1 MVYPNCEGGLQLPL
15 LIDMSSFQFYW
26 RTTRKLLKGENSGFS
41 RPIVRLSVA
50 GVALGIV
57 VMLVAIAVTTGY
69 KQVIRDKVV
78 ALGSHIRISN
88 YDMNYSFEPV
98 PFDKN
103 RPFVEEIK
111 VLPEV
116 KSVQCYSTKS
126 GVVKTDDQVEGI
138 VLKGIDQSF
147 DKAHFQKNLIEGE
160 LLSLEDTVPSKEIVI
175 SSSLS
180 KRLKLN
186 VGDKVRTYFVQD
198 PPMQRNFT
206 VTGIYETGLPEYDSQ
221 IALVDLRQIQ
231 KLNQWD
237 SSLVGGM
244 EVLLYDFDQVDAV
257 SEKVNRKVGY
267 DLKAESIKEV
277 FPEIFQWIA
286 LFDTNVVVL
295 LIITFLVCMIT
306 MMSAFF
312 IIVIEQTPTIG
323 LLKTMGMKTKSVV
336 ALFLM
341 IASDILLRGLLWGN
355 VAAVVLCLLQRQFH
369 WVHLDAATYYVSY
382 VPVEF
387 NIPLIVAVN
396 VAVLVL
402 CMAILVLPAYI
413 VASKSSPLA
422 AIKFD

>member
-1 MVYPNCEGGLQLPL
+1 
-15 LIDMSSFQFYW
+15 MSSFSFYLQ
-26 RTTRKLLKGENSGFS
+26 TVRKLLKGENSSFS

-78 ALGSHIRISN
+78 AMGSHVRISN

-98 PFDKN
+98 PFEKN
-103 RPFVEEIK
+103 QTFVEEIK
-111 VLPEV
+111 AMSEV

-126 GVVKTDDQVEGI
+126 GVIKTDDQVEGV

-147 DKAHFQKNLIEGE
+147 DTAHFKKNLIAGE
-160 LLSLEDTVPSKEIVI
+160 LLTLEDMLTSKDIII
-175 SSSLS
+175 SSTLS

-198 PPMQRNFT
+198 PPMQRSFT
-206 VTGIYETGLPEYDSQ
+206 VVGIYETGLPEYDSQ
-221 IALVDLRQIQ
+221 MALVDLRQIQ

-237 SSLVGGM
+237 SNMVGGM
-244 EVLLYDFDQVDAV
+244 EVLLHDDKNLDELAQKIDL
-257 SEKVNRKVGY
+257 KIGY
-267 DLKAESIKEV
+267 NLKAESIKQV

-286 LFDTNVVVL
+286 LFDTNVIVL
-295 LIITFLVCMIT
+295 LVITFCVCLIT

-312 IIVIEQTPTIG
+312 IIVIEQTATIG

-336 ALFLM
+336 SLFLM
-341 IASDILLRGLLWGN
+341 IAADILLKGLLWGN
-355 VAAVVLCLLQRQFH
+355 LVALLICLVQRQWH
-369 WVHLDAATYYVSY
+369 WVRLDAATYYVSY
-382 VPVEF
+382 VPVAF
-387 NIPLIVAVN
+387 NIPLILAVN

-402 CMAILVLPAYI
+402 CMAILVIPAYL
-413 VASKSSPLA
+413 VARKSSPLA

>member
-1 MVYPNCEGGLQLPL
+1 
-15 LIDMSSFQFYW
+15 MSSFKFYLQM
-26 RTTRKLLKGENSGFS
+26 TRKLLKGENSGFS

-50 GVALGIV
+50 GVALGVV
-57 VMLVAIAVTTGY
+57 VMLMAIAVTTGY

-103 RPFVEEIK
+103 RPFVEEVK
-111 VLPEV
+111 ALPEV

-126 GVVKTDDQVEGI
+126 GVIKTTDQVEGV

-147 DKAHFQKNLIEGE
+147 DKAHFQKNLIQGE

-198 PPMQRNFT
+198 PPMQRSFA
-206 VTGIYETGLPEYDSQ
+206 VSGIYETGLPEYDNQ

-237 SSLVGGM
+237 SSLVGGI
-244 EVLLYDFDQVDAV
+244 EVLLTDFDQVDEI
-257 SEKVNRKVGY
+257 SETINKKVGY

-277 FPEIFQWIA
+277 FPQIFQWIA
-286 LFDTNVVVL
+286 LFDTNVIVL
-295 LIITFLVCMIT
+295 LIITFCVCMIT

-323 LLKTMGMKTKSVV
+323 LLKTMGMKTQSVV

-355 VAAVVLCLLQRQFH
+355 VVAVAVCLLQRQFH
-369 WVHLDAATYYVSY
+369 WVSLDAATYYVSY

-387 NIPLIVAVN
+387 NIPLILTVNAAVF
-396 VAVLVL
+396 VL
-402 CMAILVLPAYI
+402 CMTVLVSPAYL
-413 VASKSSPLA
+413 VARKSSPLA

>member
-1 MVYPNCEGGLQLPL
+1 MA
-15 LIDMSSFQFYW
+15 SFQFHLQ
-26 RTTRKLLKGENSGFS
+26 TTKRLLKGENSGFS
-41 RPIVRLSVA
+41 RPIVKLSIA

-98 PFDKN
+98 PFEKN

-111 VLPEV
+111 KMPEV

-126 GVVKTDDQVEGI
+126 GVIKTDDQVEGI

-147 DKAHFQKNLIEGE
+147 DKEHFKKNLIQGE
-160 LLSLEDTVPSKEIVI
+160 LLSLEDTVASKDIII

-180 KRLKLN
+180 KRLKLTL
-186 VGDKVRTYFVQD
+186 GDKVRTYFVQD

-206 VTGIYETGLPEYDSQ
+206 VTGIYETGLPEYDQQ
-221 IALVDLRQIQ
+221 IALVDLRQIS

-237 SSLVGGM
+237 STLVGGM
-244 EVLLYDFDQVDAV
+244 EVLLNDFNQVDEV
-257 SEKVNRKVGY
+257 SEKINKRIGY

-295 LIITFLVCMIT
+295 LIITFFVCMIT

-323 LLKTMGMKTKSVV
+323 LLKTMGMKNKSVV

-341 IASDILLRGLLWGN
+341 IALDILLRGLLWGN
-355 VAAVVLCLLQRQFH
+355 VVAATLCYIQQQFH
-369 WVHLDAATYYVSY
+369 WVRLDAATYYVSY
-382 VPVEF
+382 VPIQF
-387 NIPLIVAVN
+387 NFPLILAVN
-396 VAVLVL
+396 AAVLVL
-402 CMAILVLPAYI
+402 CMTILVLPAYI
-413 VASKSSPLA
+413 VARKSSPLV

>member
-1 MVYPNCEGGLQLPL
+1 
-15 LIDMSSFQFYW
+15 MSSFKFYW

-41 RPIVRLSVA
+41 RPIVKLSVA

-57 VMLVAIAVTTGY
+57 VMLIAIAVTTGY

-98 PFDKN
+98 PFEKN

-111 VLPEV
+111 TLPEV
-116 KSVQCYSTKS
+116 KSVQCYSTKA
-126 GVVKTDDQVEGI
+126 GVIKTDDQVEGI
-138 VLKGIDQSF
+138 VLKGIDLSF
-147 DKAHFQKNLIEGE
+147 DKEHFQKNLIEGE
-160 LLSLEDTVPSKEIVI
+160 LLSLEDTTPSKEIII
-175 SSSLS
+175 STTLS
-180 KRLKLN
+180 KRLKLKL
-186 VGDKVRTYFVQD
+186 GDKVRTYFVQD

-206 VTGIYETGLPEYDSQ
+206 VTGIYETGLPEYDQ
-221 IALVDLRQIQ
+221 QFALVDLRQIR

-237 SSLVGGM
+237 STLVGGI
-244 EVLLYDFDQVDAV
+244 EVLINDFAQLDETR
-257 SEKVNRKVGY
+257 EKIDNMVGY
-267 DLKAESIKEV
+267 DLKAESIKDI
-277 FPEIFQWIA
+277 FPQIFQWIA
-286 LFDTNVVVL
+286 LFDTNVIVL
-295 LIITFLVCMIT
+295 LIITFCVCMIT

-323 LLKTMGMKTKSVV
+323 LLKTMGMKNQSIVT
-336 ALFLM
+336 LFLM
-341 IASDILLRGLLWGN
+341 IASNIIIRGLLWGN
-355 VAAVVLCLLQRQFH
+355 IVATGFCLLQQHFH

-387 NIPLIVAVN
+387 NIPLILAVN

-413 VASKSSPLA
+413 VARKSSPLA

>member
-1 MVYPNCEGGLQLPL
+1 
-15 LIDMSSFQFYW
+15 MSSFKFYL

-69 KQVIRDKVV
+69 KQVICDKVV

-111 VLPEV
+111 AMPEV

-147 DKAHFQKNLIEGE
+147 DKAHFQKNLMEGA
-160 LLSLEDTVPSKEIVI
+160 LLSLEDTVPSKEIII
-175 SSSLS
+175 SSALS

-206 VTGIYETGLPEYDSQ
+206 VIGIYETGLPEYDSQ

-244 EVLLYDFDQVDAV
+244 EVLLYDFDQLDAV

-286 LFDTNVVVL
+286 LFDTNVMVL
-295 LIITFLVCMIT
+295 LIVTFLVCMIT

-355 VAAVVLCLLQRQFH
+355 VAAVVLCLLQWQFH

-413 VASKSSPLA
+413 VARKSSPLA

>member
-1 MVYPNCEGGLQLPL
+1 
-15 LIDMSSFQFYW
+15 MSSFGFYFQVA
-26 RTTRKLLKGENSGFS
+26 RKLLKGENSGFS
-41 RPIVRLSVA
+41 RPIVKLSVA
-50 GVALGIV
+50 GVSLGIV
-57 VMLVAIAVTTGY
+57 VMIVAIAVTSGY

-78 ALGSHIRISN
+78 AMGSHIRISN

-111 VLPEV
+111 AMPEV

-126 GVVKTDDQVEGI
+126 GVVKTNDQVEGI

-147 DKAHFQKNLIEGE
+147 DKEHFKQNLKQGE
-160 LLSLEDTVPSKEIVI
+160 LLSLEDTVPSKEIII
-175 SSSLS
+175 SSTLS

-186 VGDKVRTYFVQD
+186 IGDKVRTYFVQD
-198 PPMQRNFT
+198 PPMQRSFM
-206 VTGIYETGLPEYDSQ
+206 VVGIYETGLPEYDRQ
-221 IALVDLRQIQ
+221 MALVDLRQIQ

-237 SSLVGGM
+237 STLVGGM
-244 EVLLYDFDQVDAV
+244 EVLLNDFDEVDAV
-257 SEKVNRKVGY
+257 SEKINRKVGY
-267 DLKAESIKEV
+267 DLKAESIKEI

-323 LLKTMGMKTKSVV
+323 LLKTMGMKNKSVV
-336 ALFLM
+336 TLFM
-341 IASDILLRGLLWGN
+341 MVASDILLRGLLWGN
-355 VAAVVLCLLQRQFH
+355 IVALALCLFQRQFH
-369 WVHLDAATYYVSY
+369 WVRLDAATYYVSY

-387 NIPLIVAVN
+387 NIPLILAVN
-396 VAVLVL
+396 IAVLVL
-402 CMAILVLPAYI
+402 CMAILIFPAYL
-413 VASKSSPLA
+413 VARKSSPLA

>member
-1 MVYPNCEGGLQLPL
+1 
-15 LIDMSSFQFYW
+15 
-26 RTTRKLLKGENSGFS
+26 
-41 RPIVRLSVA
+41 
-50 GVALGIV
+50 
-57 VMLVAIAVTTGY
+57 
-69 KQVIRDKVV
+69 
-78 ALGSHIRISN
+78 
-88 YDMNYSFEPV
+88 
-98 PFDKN
+98 
-103 RPFVEEIK
+103 
-111 VLPEV
+111 
-116 KSVQCYSTKS
+116 
-126 GVVKTDDQVEGI
+126 
-138 VLKGIDQSF
+138 
-147 DKAHFQKNLIEGE
+147 
-160 LLSLEDTVPSKEIVI
+160 
-175 SSSLS
+175 
-180 KRLKLN
+180 
-186 VGDKVRTYFVQD
+186 
-198 PPMQRNFT
+198 MQRNFT

-237 SSLVGGM
+237 SNLVGGM

>member
-1 MVYPNCEGGLQLPL
+1 
-15 LIDMSSFQFYW
+15 MSSFGFYFQVA
-26 RTTRKLLKGENSGFS
+26 RKLLKGENSGFS

-50 GVALGIV
+50 GVSLGIV
-57 VMLVAIAVTTGY
+57 VMIVAIAVTSGY
-69 KQVIRDKVV
+69 KQVIRNKVV
-78 ALGSHIRISN
+78 AMGSHIRISN

-111 VLPEV
+111 AMPEV

-126 GVVKTDDQVEGI
+126 GVVKTNDQVEGI

-147 DKAHFQKNLIEGE
+147 DKEHFKQNLIQGE
-160 LLSLEDTVPSKEIVI
+160 LLSLEDTVPSKEIII
-175 SSSLS
+175 SSTLS

-186 VGDKVRTYFVQD
+186 IGDKVRTYFVQD
-198 PPMQRNFT
+198 PPMQRSFM
-206 VTGIYETGLPEYDSQ
+206 VVGIYETGLPEYDRQ
-221 IALVDLRQIQ
+221 MALVDLRQIQ

-237 SSLVGGM
+237 STLVGGM
-244 EVLLYDFDQVDAV
+244 EVLLHDFDEVDAV
-257 SEKVNRKVGY
+257 SEKINRKVGY

-323 LLKTMGMKTKSVV
+323 LLKTMGMKNKSVV
-336 ALFLM
+336 TLFM
-341 IASDILLRGLLWGN
+341 MVASDILLRGLLWGN
-355 VAAVVLCLLQRQFH
+355 LVALALCLFQRQFH
-369 WVHLDAATYYVSY
+369 WVRLDAATYYVSY

-387 NIPLIVAVN
+387 NIPLILAVN
-396 VAVLVL
+396 IAVLVL
-402 CMAILVLPAYI
+402 CMAILILPAYL
-413 VASKSSPLA
+413 VACKSSPLA

>member
-1 MVYPNCEGGLQLPL
+1 
-15 LIDMSSFQFYW
+15 
-26 RTTRKLLKGENSGFS
+26 
-41 RPIVRLSVA
+41 
-50 GVALGIV
+50 
-57 VMLVAIAVTTGY
+57 
-69 KQVIRDKVV
+69 
-78 ALGSHIRISN
+78 
-88 YDMNYSFEPV
+88 MNYSFEPV

-111 VLPEV
+111 ALPEV
-116 KSVQCYSTKS
+116 RSLQCYSTKS

-160 LLSLEDTVPSKEIVI
+160 LLSLEDTVPSKEMII
-175 SSSLS
+175 SSTLS
-180 KRLKLN
+180 KRLKLS

-237 SSLVGGM
+237 SSMVGGM
-244 EVLLYDFDQVDAV
+244 EVLLNDFDQVDAV

-336 ALFLM
+336 VLFLM

-355 VAAVVLCLLQRQFH
+355 VVALALCLFQRQFH
-369 WVHLDAATYYVSY
+369 WVRLDAATYYVSY

-387 NIPLIVAVN
+387 NIPLILAVN
-396 VAVLVL
+396 IAVLVL
-402 CMAILVLPAYI
+402 CMAILILPAYLI
-413 VASKSSPLA
+413 ARKSSPLA

>member
-1 MVYPNCEGGLQLPL
+1 
-15 LIDMSSFQFYW
+15 MSSFKFYW
-26 RTTRKLLKGENSGFS
+26 RTTRKLLKGESSGFS

-57 VMLVAIAVTTGY
+57 VMLVAIVVTAGY
-69 KQVIRDKVV
+69 KQVICDKVV
-78 ALGSHIRISN
+78 SLGSHIRISN
-88 YDMNYSFEPV
+88 YDMNYSFELV

-111 VLPEV
+111 AMPEV

-147 DKAHFQKNLIEGE
+147 DKEHFQENLIEGE
-160 LLSLEDTVPSKEIVI
+160 LLSLEDTVPSKKIII
-175 SSSLS
+175 SSILS
-180 KRLKLN
+180 KRLKLS

-206 VTGIYETGLPEYDSQ
+206 VTGIYKTGLPEYDSQ

-237 SSLVGGM
+237 SNLVGGM

-267 DLKAESIKEV
+267 DLKAESIKVV

-295 LIITFLVCMIT
+295 LIITFLVCVIT
-306 MMSAFF
+306 MMSTFF

-336 ALFLM
+336 ELYLM

-355 VAAVVLCLLQRQFH
+355 VVAVVLCLLQRQFH

-387 NIPLIVAVN
+387 NIPLILAVN
-396 VAVLVL
+396 MAVLVL
-402 CMAILVLPAYI
+402 CMAILVFPAYL
-413 VASKSSPLA
+413 VARKSSPLA

>member
-1 MVYPNCEGGLQLPL
+1 
-15 LIDMSSFQFYW
+15 MSSFGFYFQVA
-26 RTTRKLLKGENSGFS
+26 RKLLKGENSGFS

-50 GVALGIV
+50 GVSLGIV
-57 VMLVAIAVTTGY
+57 VMIVAIAVTSGY

-78 ALGSHIRISN
+78 AMGSHIRISN

-103 RPFVEEIK
+103 RPFVEKIK
-111 VLPEV
+111 AMSEV

-126 GVVKTDDQVEGI
+126 GVVKTNDQVEGI

-147 DKAHFQKNLIEGE
+147 DKEHFKQNLKQGE
-160 LLSLEDTVPSKEIVI
+160 LLSLEDTVPSKEIII
-175 SSSLS
+175 SSTLS

-186 VGDKVRTYFVQD
+186 IGDKVRTYFVQD
-198 PPMQRNFT
+198 PPMQRSFT
-206 VTGIYETGLPEYDSQ
+206 VVGIYETGLPEYDRQ
-221 IALVDLRQIQ
+221 MALVDLRQIQ

-237 SSLVGGM
+237 STLVGGM
-244 EVLLYDFDQVDAV
+244 EVLLHDFDEVDAV
-257 SEKVNRKVGY
+257 REKINRKVGY
-267 DLKAESIKEV
+267 DLKAESIKEI

-323 LLKTMGMKTKSVV
+323 LLKTMGMKNKSVV
-336 ALFLM
+336 TLFM
-341 IASDILLRGLLWGN
+341 MVASDILLRGLLWGN
-355 VAAVVLCLLQRQFH
+355 LVALAICLFQRQFH
-369 WVHLDAATYYVSY
+369 WVRLDAATYYVSY

-387 NIPLIVAVN
+387 NIPLILAVN
-396 VAVLVL
+396 IAVLVL
-402 CMAILVLPAYI
+402 CMAILILPAYL
-413 VASKSSPLA
+413 VARKSSPLA

>member
-1 MVYPNCEGGLQLPL
+1 
-15 LIDMSSFQFYW
+15 MSSFSFYLQ
-26 RTTRKLLKGENSGFS
+26 TVRKLLKGENSSFS

-78 ALGSHIRISN
+78 AMGSHVRISN

-98 PFDKN
+98 PFEKN
-103 RPFVEEIK
+103 QTFVEEIK
-111 VLPEV
+111 AMSEV

-126 GVVKTDDQVEGI
+126 GVIKTDDQVEGV

-147 DKAHFQKNLIEGE
+147 DTAHFKKNLIAGE
-160 LLSLEDTVPSKEIVI
+160 LLTLEDTLTSKDIII
-175 SSSLS
+175 SSTLS

-198 PPMQRNFT
+198 PPMQRSFT
-206 VTGIYETGLPEYDSQ
+206 VVGIYETGLPEYDSQ
-221 IALVDLRQIQ
+221 MALVDLRQIQ

-237 SSLVGGM
+237 SNMVGGM
-244 EVLLYDFDQVDAV
+244 EVLLHDDKNLDELAQKIDL
-257 SEKVNRKVGY
+257 KIGY
-267 DLKAESIKEV
+267 NLKAESIKQV

-286 LFDTNVVVL
+286 LFDTNVIVL
-295 LIITFLVCMIT
+295 LVITFCVCLIT

-312 IIVIEQTPTIG
+312 IIVIEQTATIG

-336 ALFLM
+336 SLFLM
-341 IASDILLRGLLWGN
+341 IAADILLKGLLWGN
-355 VAAVVLCLLQRQFH
+355 LVALLICLVQRQWH
-369 WVHLDAATYYVSY
+369 WVRLDAATYYVSY
-382 VPVEF
+382 VPVAF
-387 NIPLIVAVN
+387 NIPLILAVN

-402 CMAILVLPAYI
+402 CMAILVIPAYL
-413 VASKSSPLA
+413 VARKSSPLA

>member
-1 MVYPNCEGGLQLPL
+1 
-15 LIDMSSFQFYW
+15 MSSFRFYLQMA
-26 RTTRKLLKGENSGFS
+26 RKMLKGESSGFS

-50 GVALGIV
+50 GVALGVV
-57 VMLVAIAVTTGY
+57 VMLVSIAVTVGY

-98 PFDKN
+98 PFEKN

-111 VLPEV
+111 AMPEV
-116 KSVQCYSTKS
+116 QSVQCYSTKS
-126 GVVKTDDQVEGI
+126 GVIKTDDQVEGV

-147 DKAHFQKNLIEGE
+147 DKAHFKQNLIKGE
-160 LLSLEDTVPSKEIVI
+160 LLFLEDTVPSKEIII
-175 SSSLS
+175 SSALS
-180 KRLKLN
+180 KKLKLQL
-186 VGDKVRTYFVQD
+186 GDKVRTYFVQD
-198 PPMQRNFT
+198 PPMQRSFT
-206 VTGIYETGLPEYDSQ
+206 VVGIYETGLPEYDNQ
-221 IALVDLRQIQ
+221 MALVDLRQIQ

-237 SSLVGGM
+237 SSLVGGI
-244 EVLLYDFDQVDAV
+244 EVLLHDFDQVDEISDV
-257 SEKVNRKVGY
+257 INKKVGY

-286 LFDTNVVVL
+286 LFDTNVIVL
-295 LIITFLVCMIT
+295 LIITFCVCMIT

-323 LLKTMGMKTKSVV
+323 LLKTIGMKTKSVG
-336 ALFLM
+336 ALFMM

-355 VAAVVLCLLQRQFH
+355 VVALTVCLLQQQFH
-369 WVHLDAATYYVSY
+369 WVRLDAATYYVSF

-387 NIPLIVAVN
+387 NIPLILAVN
-396 VAVLVL
+396 AAVFVLCLAVLV
-402 CMAILVLPAYI
+402 IPAYL
-413 VASKSSPLA
+413 VARKSSPLA

>member
-1 MVYPNCEGGLQLPL
+1 
-15 LIDMSSFQFYW
+15 MSSFSFYLQ
-26 RTTRKLLKGENSGFS
+26 TVRKLLKGENSSFS

-78 ALGSHIRISN
+78 AMGSHVRISN

-98 PFDKN
+98 PFEKN
-103 RPFVEEIK
+103 QTFVEEIK
-111 VLPEV
+111 AMSEV

-126 GVVKTDDQVEGI
+126 GVIKTDDQVEGV

-147 DKAHFQKNLIEGE
+147 DTAHFKKNLIAGE
-160 LLSLEDTVPSKEIVI
+160 LLTLEDTLTSKDIII
-175 SSSLS
+175 SSTLS

-198 PPMQRNFT
+198 PPMQRSFT
-206 VTGIYETGLPEYDSQ
+206 VVGIYETGLPEYDSQ
-221 IALVDLRQIQ
+221 MALVDLRQIQ

-237 SSLVGGM
+237 SNMVGGM
-244 EVLLYDFDQVDAV
+244 EVLLHDDKNLDELAQKIDL
-257 SEKVNRKVGY
+257 KIGY
-267 DLKAESIKEV
+267 NLKAESIKQV

-286 LFDTNVVVL
+286 LFDTNVIVL
-295 LIITFLVCMIT
+295 LVITFCVCLIT

-312 IIVIEQTPTIG
+312 IIVIEQTATIG

-336 ALFLM
+336 SLFLM
-341 IASDILLRGLLWGN
+341 IAADILLKGLLWGN
-355 VAAVVLCLLQRQFH
+355 LVALLICLVQRQWH
-369 WVHLDAATYYVSY
+369 WVRLDAATYYVSY
-382 VPVEF
+382 VPVAF
-387 NIPLIVAVN
+387 NIPLILAVN
-396 VAVLVL
+396 AAVLVL
-402 CMAILVLPAYI
+402 CMAILVIPAYL
-413 VASKSSPLA
+413 VARKSSPLA

>member
-1 MVYPNCEGGLQLPL
+1 
-15 LIDMSSFQFYW
+15 MSSFSFYLQ
-26 RTTRKLLKGENSGFS
+26 TVRKLLKGENSSFS

-78 ALGSHIRISN
+78 AMGSHVRISN

-98 PFDKN
+98 PFEKKQT
-103 RPFVEEIK
+103 FVEEIK
-111 VLPEV
+111 AMSEV

-126 GVVKTDDQVEGI
+126 GVIKTDDQVEGV

-147 DKAHFQKNLIEGE
+147 DTAHFKKNLIAGE
-160 LLSLEDTVPSKEIVI
+160 LLTLEDTLTSKDIII
-175 SSSLS
+175 SFTLS

-198 PPMQRNFT
+198 PPMQRSFT
-206 VTGIYETGLPEYDSQ
+206 VVGIYETGLPEYDSQ
-221 IALVDLRQIQ
+221 MALVDLRQIQ

-237 SSLVGGM
+237 SNMVGGM
-244 EVLLYDFDQVDAV
+244 EVLLHDDKNLDELAQKIDL
-257 SEKVNRKVGY
+257 KIGY
-267 DLKAESIKEV
+267 NLKAESIKQV

-286 LFDTNVVVL
+286 LFDTNVIVL
-295 LIITFLVCMIT
+295 LVITFCVCLIT

-312 IIVIEQTPTIG
+312 IIVIEQTATIG

-336 ALFLM
+336 SLFLM
-341 IASDILLRGLLWGN
+341 IAADILLKGLLWGN
-355 VAAVVLCLLQRQFH
+355 LVALLICLVQRQWH
-369 WVHLDAATYYVSY
+369 WVRLDAATYYVSY
-382 VPVEF
+382 VPVAF
-387 NIPLIVAVN
+387 NIPLILAVN
-396 VAVLVL
+396 AAVLVL
-402 CMAILVLPAYI
+402 CMAILVIPAYL
-413 VASKSSPLA
+413 VARKSSPLA

>member
-1 MVYPNCEGGLQLPL
+1 
-15 LIDMSSFQFYW
+15 MSSFKFYW

-41 RPIVRLSVA
+41 RPIVKLSVA

-98 PFDKN
+98 PFEKN

-111 VLPEV
+111 TLPEV
-116 KSVQCYSTKS
+116 KSVQCYSTKA
-126 GVVKTDDQVEGI
+126 GVIKTDDQVEGI
-138 VLKGIDQSF
+138 VLKGIDLSF
-147 DKAHFQKNLIEGE
+147 DKEHFQKNLIEGE
-160 LLSLEDTVPSKEIVI
+160 LLSLEDTTPSKEIII
-175 SSSLS
+175 STTLS
-180 KRLKLN
+180 KRLKLKL
-186 VGDKVRTYFVQD
+186 GDKVRTYFVQD

-206 VTGIYETGLPEYDSQ
+206 VTGIYETGLPEYDQ
-221 IALVDLRQIQ
+221 QFALVDLRQIR

-237 SSLVGGM
+237 STLVGGI
-244 EVLLYDFDQVDAV
+244 EVLINDFAQLDETR
-257 SEKVNRKVGY
+257 EKIDNMVGY
-267 DLKAESIKEV
+267 DLKAESIKDI
-277 FPEIFQWIA
+277 FPQIFQWIA
-286 LFDTNVVVL
+286 LFDTNVIVL
-295 LIITFLVCMIT
+295 LIITFCVCMIT

-323 LLKTMGMKTKSVV
+323 LLKTMGMKNQSIVT
-336 ALFLM
+336 LFLM
-341 IASDILLRGLLWGN
+341 IASNIIIRGLLWGN
-355 VAAVVLCLLQRQFH
+355 IVATGFCLLQQHFH

-387 NIPLIVAVN
+387 NIPLILAVN

-413 VASKSSPLA
+413 VARKSSPLA

>member
-1 MVYPNCEGGLQLPL
+1 
-15 LIDMSSFQFYW
+15 MSSFSFYLQ
-26 RTTRKLLKGENSGFS
+26 TVRKLLKGENSSFS

-78 ALGSHIRISN
+78 AMGSHVRISN

-98 PFDKN
+98 PFEKKQT
-103 RPFVEEIK
+103 FVEEIK
-111 VLPEV
+111 AMSEV

-126 GVVKTDDQVEGI
+126 GVIKTDDQVEGV

-147 DKAHFQKNLIEGE
+147 DTAHFKKNLIAGE
-160 LLSLEDTVPSKEIVI
+160 LLTLEDTLTSKDIII
-175 SSSLS
+175 SSTLS

-198 PPMQRNFT
+198 PPMQRSFT
-206 VTGIYETGLPEYDSQ
+206 VVGIYETGLPEYDSQ
-221 IALVDLRQIQ
+221 MALVDLRQIQ

-237 SSLVGGM
+237 SNMVGGM
-244 EVLLYDFDQVDAV
+244 EVLLHDDKNLDELAQKIDL
-257 SEKVNRKVGY
+257 KIGY
-267 DLKAESIKEV
+267 NLKAESIKQI

-286 LFDTNVVVL
+286 LFDTNVIVL
-295 LIITFLVCMIT
+295 LVITFCVCLIT

-312 IIVIEQTPTIG
+312 IIVIEQTATIG
-323 LLKTMGMKTKSVV
+323 LLKTIGLKTKSVV
-336 ALFLM
+336 LLFLM
-341 IASDILLRGLLWGN
+341 IAADILLKGLLWGN
-355 VAAVVLCLLQRQFH
+355 LVALLICLAQRQWH
-369 WVHLDAATYYVSY
+369 WVRLDAATYYVSY
-382 VPVEF
+382 VPVAF
-387 NIPLIVAVN
+387 NIPLILAVN

-402 CMAILVLPAYI
+402 CMAILVIPAYL
-413 VASKSSPLA
+413 VARKSSPLA

>member
-1 MVYPNCEGGLQLPL
+1 
-15 LIDMSSFQFYW
+15 MSSFKFYL

-98 PFDKN
+98 PIDKN

-111 VLPEV
+111 AMPEV

-126 GVVKTDDQVEGI
+126 GVVKTNDQVEGI

-160 LLSLEDTVPSKEIVI
+160 LLSLEDTVPSKEIII
-175 SSSLS
+175 SSVLS

-387 NIPLIVAVN
+387 NTPLIVAVN

-413 VASKSSPLA
+413 VARKSSPLA

>member
-1 MVYPNCEGGLQLPL
+1 
-15 LIDMSSFQFYW
+15 MSSFSFYLQ
-26 RTTRKLLKGENSGFS
+26 TVRKLLKGENSSFS

-78 ALGSHIRISN
+78 AMGSHVRISN

-98 PFDKN
+98 PFEKN
-103 RPFVEEIK
+103 QTFVEEIK
-111 VLPEV
+111 AMSEV

-126 GVVKTDDQVEGI
+126 GVIKTDDQVEGV

-147 DKAHFQKNLIEGE
+147 DTVHFKKNLIAGE
-160 LLSLEDTVPSKEIVI
+160 LLTLEDTLTSKDIII
-175 SSSLS
+175 SSTLS

-198 PPMQRNFT
+198 PPMQRSFT
-206 VTGIYETGLPEYDSQ
+206 VVGIYETGLPEYDSQ
-221 IALVDLRQIQ
+221 MALVDLRQIQ

-237 SSLVGGM
+237 SNMVGGM
-244 EVLLYDFDQVDAV
+244 EVLLHDDKNLDELAQKIDL
-257 SEKVNRKVGY
+257 KIGY
-267 DLKAESIKEV
+267 NLKAESIKQV

-286 LFDTNVVVL
+286 LFDTNVIVL
-295 LIITFLVCMIT
+295 LVITFCVCLIT

-312 IIVIEQTPTIG
+312 IIVIEQTATIG

-336 ALFLM
+336 SLFLM
-341 IASDILLRGLLWGN
+341 IAADILLKGLLWGN
-355 VAAVVLCLLQRQFH
+355 LVALLICLVQRQWH
-369 WVHLDAATYYVSY
+369 WVRLDAATYYVSY
-382 VPVEF
+382 VPVAF
-387 NIPLIVAVN
+387 NIPLILAVN
-396 VAVLVL
+396 AAVLVL
-402 CMAILVLPAYI
+402 CMAILVIPAYL
-413 VASKSSPLA
+413 VARKSSPLA

>member
-1 MVYPNCEGGLQLPL
+1 
-15 LIDMSSFQFYW
+15 MSSFSFYLQ
-26 RTTRKLLKGENSGFS
+26 TVRKLLKGENSSFS

-78 ALGSHIRISN
+78 AMGSHVRISN

-98 PFDKN
+98 PFEKN
-103 RPFVEEIK
+103 QTFVEEIK
-111 VLPEV
+111 AMSEV

-126 GVVKTDDQVEGI
+126 GVIKTDDQVEGV

-147 DKAHFQKNLIEGE
+147 DTAHFKKNLIAGE
-160 LLSLEDTVPSKEIVI
+160 LLTLEDTLTSKDIII
-175 SSSLS
+175 SSTLS

-198 PPMQRNFT
+198 PPMQRSFT
-206 VTGIYETGLPEYDSQ
+206 VVGIYETGLPEYDSQ
-221 IALVDLRQIQ
+221 MALVDLRQIQ

-237 SSLVGGM
+237 SNMVGGM
-244 EVLLYDFDQVDAV
+244 EVLLHDDKNLDELAQKIDL
-257 SEKVNRKVGY
+257 KIGY
-267 DLKAESIKEV
+267 NLKAESIKQV

-286 LFDTNVVVL
+286 LFDTNVIVL
-295 LIITFLVCMIT
+295 LVITFCVCLIT

-312 IIVIEQTPTIG
+312 IIVIEQTATIG

-336 ALFLM
+336 SLFLM
-341 IASDILLRGLLWGN
+341 IAANILLKGLLWGN
-355 VAAVVLCLLQRQFH
+355 LVALLICLVQRQWH
-369 WVHLDAATYYVSY
+369 WVRLDAATYYVSY
-382 VPVEF
+382 VPVAF
-387 NIPLIVAVN
+387 NIPLILAVN
-396 VAVLVL
+396 AAVLVL
-402 CMAILVLPAYI
+402 CMAILVIPAYL
-413 VASKSSPLA
+413 VARKSSPLA

>member
-1 MVYPNCEGGLQLPL
+1 
-15 LIDMSSFQFYW
+15 MSSFGFYFQVA
-26 RTTRKLLKGENSGFS
+26 RKLLKGENSGFS

-50 GVALGIV
+50 GVSLGIV
-57 VMLVAIAVTTGY
+57 VMIVAIAVTSGY

-78 ALGSHIRISN
+78 AMGSHIRISN

-111 VLPEV
+111 AMPEV

-126 GVVKTDDQVEGI
+126 GVVKTNDQVEGI

-147 DKAHFQKNLIEGE
+147 DKEHFKQNQKQGE
-160 LLSLEDTVPSKEIVI
+160 LLSLEDTVPSKEIII
-175 SSSLS
+175 SSTLS

-186 VGDKVRTYFVQD
+186 IGDKVRTYFVQD
-198 PPMQRNFT
+198 PPMQRSFM
-206 VTGIYETGLPEYDSQ
+206 VVGIYETGLPEYDRQ
-221 IALVDLRQIQ
+221 MALVDLRQIQ

-237 SSLVGGM
+237 STLVGGM
-244 EVLLYDFDQVDAV
+244 EVLLHDFDEVDAV
-257 SEKVNRKVGY
+257 SEKINRKVGY

-323 LLKTMGMKTKSVV
+323 LLKTMGMKNKSVV
-336 ALFLM
+336 TLFM
-341 IASDILLRGLLWGN
+341 MVASDILLRGLLWGN
-355 VAAVVLCLLQRQFH
+355 LVALALCLFQRQFH

-387 NIPLIVAVN
+387 NIPLILAVN
-396 VAVLVL
+396 IAVLVL
-402 CMAILVLPAYI
+402 CMAILIFPAYL
-413 VASKSSPLA
+413 VARKSSPLA

>member
-1 MVYPNCEGGLQLPL
+1 
-15 LIDMSSFQFYW
+15 MSSFSFYLQ
-26 RTTRKLLKGENSGFS
+26 TVRKLLKGENSSFS

-78 ALGSHIRISN
+78 AMGSHVRISN

-98 PFDKN
+98 PFEKN
-103 RPFVEEIK
+103 QTFVEEIK
-111 VLPEV
+111 AMSEV

-126 GVVKTDDQVEGI
+126 GVIKTDDQVEGV

-147 DKAHFQKNLIEGE
+147 DTAHFKKNLIAGE
-160 LLSLEDTVPSKEIVI
+160 LLILEDMLTSKDIII
-175 SSSLS
+175 SSTLS

-198 PPMQRNFT
+198 PPMQRSFT
-206 VTGIYETGLPEYDSQ
+206 VVGIYETGLPEYDSQ
-221 IALVDLRQIQ
+221 MALVDLRQIQ

-237 SSLVGGM
+237 SNMVGGM
-244 EVLLYDFDQVDAV
+244 EVLLHDDKNLDELAQKIDL
-257 SEKVNRKVGY
+257 KIGY
-267 DLKAESIKEV
+267 NLKAESIKQV

-286 LFDTNVVVL
+286 LFDTNVIVL
-295 LIITFLVCMIT
+295 LVITFCVCLIT

-312 IIVIEQTPTIG
+312 IIVIEQTATIG

-336 ALFLM
+336 SLFLM
-341 IASDILLRGLLWGN
+341 IAADILLKGLLWGN
-355 VAAVVLCLLQRQFH
+355 LVALLICLVQRQWH
-369 WVHLDAATYYVSY
+369 WVRLDAATYYVSY
-382 VPVEF
+382 VPVAF
-387 NIPLIVAVN
+387 NIPLILAVN
-396 VAVLVL
+396 AAVLVL
-402 CMAILVLPAYI
+402 CMAILVIPAYL
-413 VASKSSPLA
+413 VARKSSPLA